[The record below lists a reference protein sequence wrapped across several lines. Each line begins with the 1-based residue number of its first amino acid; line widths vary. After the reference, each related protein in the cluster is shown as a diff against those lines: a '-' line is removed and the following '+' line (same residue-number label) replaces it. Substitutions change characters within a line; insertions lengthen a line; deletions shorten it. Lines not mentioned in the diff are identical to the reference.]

1 MANIDKNMLE
11 LLLDEQDKEQGISLA
26 DLMKVVREYWD
37 FLWSKKW
44 IVVAC
49 GVLFG
54 ALGLAYAWTKKLNY
68 TATYVFSI
76 EGGGGSSNSSF
87 GSIAG
92 LLGLGG
98 SSMGAFSGD
107 NLVELI
113 KAKSL
118 VERTLLRPVDIDGE
132 RMTLIE
138 YKILTDSL
146 RSECDEFV
154 KDEESN
160 LVSLCELSFP
170 VDLKRDSFSR
180 EQDSVLS
187 MFSAGMM
194 ENSIVVAKRDKK
206 LSFVEFSVTS
216 SDERFS
222 KLFAENLLSE
232 VTNFYV
238 ESKTEL
244 VKKNIASFQYR
255 ADSVRRDLD
264 KALFNRAAYADGN
277 VNASRQVVG
286 VQLQKANT
294 DIQILGTVYAEMIKN
309 IEMLNLD
316 LARETPLIRVVDAP
330 YYPLANDK
338 MGKKKGLIVG
348 GFLGGFLSVIALC
361 AWKYILDM
369 KRKMES
375 EEVAVVSDSE

>member
-1 MANIDKNMLE
+1 
-11 LLLDEQDKEQGISLA
+11 
-26 DLMKVVREYWD
+26 
-37 FLWSKKW
+37 
-44 IVVAC
+44 
-49 GVLFG
+49 
-54 ALGLAYAWTKKLNY
+54 
-68 TATYVFSI
+68 
-76 EGGGGSSNSSF
+76 
-87 GSIAG
+87 
-92 LLGLGG
+92 
-98 SSMGAFSGD
+98 
-107 NLVELI
+107 
-113 KAKSL
+113 
-118 VERTLLRPVDIDGE
+118 
-132 RMTLIE
+132 
-138 YKILTDSL
+138 
-146 RSECDEFV
+146 
-154 KDEESN
+154 
-160 LVSLCELSFP
+160 
-170 VDLKRDSFSR
+170 
-180 EQDSVLS
+180 
-187 MFSAGMM
+187 
-194 ENSIVVAKRDKK
+194 
-206 LSFVEFSVTS
+206 VEFSVTS

-309 IEMLNLD
+309 IEVLNMD

-348 GFLGGFLSVIALC
+348 GFLGGFISVLALC
-361 AWKYILDM
+361 AWKYIMDM